1 MRVIRKMKSDM
12 ALTIEPDPTLAYP
25 QHSFHESFS
34 FVIVFGQ
41 FFGIMPL
48 YGMTRK
54 NIQDVQFKWKSFRF
68 LYACY
73 NIAGAFVMGAFCI
86 LKFALHGLMLDQAGP
101 TSFYILNFCGAVQ
114 FIVLAKNWSNVLK
127 EWSLMEM
134 SMRGYGSV
142 VTMKRRHMIMTTV
155 VMTLALAEHLLFIGN
170 AFTMGQHCGNF
181 SLDSS
186 DEIYFEL
193 AFPSVFKVIEY
204 SPWKAFFVEL
214 ANVISTVTWNYTD
227 LFIML
232 ISCSLAARFA
242 QINRRLKTNRVMHEK
257 FWKEIREDYSKVAHL
272 VQVVDKHLAA
282 LVTISFFNNAFFLC
296 VQLYNSLKIRSTPV
310 ETIYYFYSFGFL
322 VARTISVTLY
332 GAWINDESRKPLEV
346 LHSIPSEYYCE
357 EIARMIHQ
365 INASPVGITGSRF
378 FMITRSFLLKM
389 ASTIVTFELMFL
401 QFGPLVRPGSTTS
414 ECVI

>member
-155 VMTLALAEHLLFIGN
+155 VMTLALG
-170 AFTMGQHCGNF
+170 
-181 SLDSS
+181 
-186 DEIYFEL
+186 
-193 AFPSVFKVIEY
+193 EY
-204 SPWKAFFVEL
+204 
-214 ANVISTVTWNYTD
+214 
-227 LFIML
+227 
-232 ISCSLAARFA
+232 
-242 QINRRLKTNRVMHEK
+242 
-257 FWKEIREDYSKVAHL
+257 L
-272 VQVVDKHLAA
+272 V
-282 LVTISFFNNAFFLC
+282 
-296 VQLYNSLKIRSTPV
+296 
-310 ETIYYFYSFGFL
+310 
-322 VARTISVTLY
+322 
-332 GAWINDESRKPLEV
+332 
-346 LHSIPSEYYCE
+346 
-357 EIARMIHQ
+357 
-365 INASPVGITGSRF
+365 
-378 FMITRSFLLKM
+378 
-389 ASTIVTFELMFL
+389 
-401 QFGPLVRPGSTTS
+401 
-414 ECVI
+414 